1 MRKNTAPRQKYI
13 HVQAPTAT
21 MNKRPAFKVPLQ
33 MELRFHL
40 RRYEQPHSMG
50 GLRSNRRPTDG
61 SPSPAP
67 AAATTTPATG
77 GRTAAAMASGRTPL
91 QPCPRPRRRS
101 RGEDKYKEPEARSAD
116 GGGDP
121 ISDGDFSSRSHLG
134 TDDRSRQPSSRS
146 PLRSS
151 RTSGAPTPAQRRR
164 TGAKAGPPQNTNAA
178 LAARDILG
186 GPPVRT
192 ARQPPLRQEGAL
204 GAKPASPTR

>member
-1 MRKNTAPRQKYI
+1 MAPRQKYI

-21 MNKRPAFKVPLQ
+21 MNKKTGIQGAITNGTPVPPPWVRTTPLDGG
-33 MELRFHL
+33 
-40 RRYEQPHSMG
+40 G

-61 SPSPAP
+61 STSPAP
-67 AAATTTPATG
+67 AAATMTPATG

-121 ISDGDFSSRSHLG
+121 VGDGDFSSRSHLG
-134 TDDRSRQPSSRS
+134 TDDRSRQPSGRS

-151 RTSGAPTPAQRRR
+151 RTSGAPTSTQRRHI
-164 TGAKAGPPQNTNAA
+164 GAKAGPPQNTNAA

-192 ARQPPLRQEGAL
+192 VRQPPLRQEGAP
-204 GAKPASPTR
+204 GAKPTSPTR

>member
-1 MRKNTAPRQKYI
+1 MAPRQKYI
-13 HVQAPTAT
+13 HVQASTTT

-33 MELRFHL
+33 TELRFHL
-40 RRYEQPHSMG
+40 RRYEQPHSIG
-50 GLRSNRRPTDG
+50 GLRSNRRPANG
-61 SPSPAP
+61 SPSPAL
-67 AAATTTPATG
+67 AAATTTPSTG

-121 ISDGDFSSRSHLG
+121 VDDGDFSSRLRLS
-134 TDDRSRQPSSRS
+134 TDDRGRQPTGRS
-146 PLRSS
+146 PLGSS
-151 RTSGAPTPAQRRR
+151 RTSGPPTFVRGRR

-178 LAARDILG
+178 LAARDVLG

-192 ARQPPLRQEGAL
+192 ARQPPLRQEGAP
-204 GAKPASPTR
+204 GAKPASPTRWS